1 MEAQRRIS
9 GVFIAVRSPLGVLL
23 RIFGRKVSESLAP
36 RAVEPPVTV
45 GVEQSPHLQVQI
57 LPFETGVFPLARPR
71 NLCIRKAGSVLDRLV
86 LQTIDDPLEQ
96 LKSNSN
102 TPTARGSSSNAAPP
116 WNSSSKKGKR
126 LAQNQKRGR
135 SRQRNW
141 LRKQPRRWT
150 TRSAC
155 PSIRNWIRLA
165 RNPEVQAARET
176 VDKSRTGLRAAHG
189 EYIPDIGAFARLTY
203 LNGVPFLAPSFG
215 TFGLQGLQ
223 MTWNIFDWG
232 KRKGVVGQREALLT
246 QAEENLR
253 RITDRVSLE
262 VDKAY
267 RKIGA
272 KRTRGLRGLRGSG
285 PARGRANGC
294 KVTNSRLALFP
305 KLRTR

>member
-1 MEAQRRIS
+1 MDNTL
-9 GVFIAVRSPLGVLL
+9 GLPLDTELDPAG
-23 RIFGRKVSESLAP
+23 A
-36 RAVEPPVTV
+36 EP
-45 GVEQSPHLQVQI
+45 GS
-57 LPFETGVFPLARPR
+57 
-71 NLCIRKAGSVLDRLV
+71 AG
-86 LQTIDDPLEQ
+86 
-96 LKSNSN
+96 
-102 TPTARGSSSNAAPP
+102 
-116 WNSSSKKGKR
+116 
-126 LAQNQKRGR
+126 
-135 SRQRNW
+135 
-141 LRKQPRRWT
+141 
-150 TRSAC
+150 C
-155 PSIRNWIRLA
+155 
-165 RNPEVQAARET
+165 RET
-176 VDKSRTGLRAAHG
+176 VDKSRSGLRAAHD

-203 LNGVPFLAPSFG
+203 RNGVPFPAHSFG
-215 TFGLQGLQ
+215 TFGLQ

-232 KRKGVVGQREALLT
+232 KRNGVVGQREALLT